1 VTSRLSVPRARGAI
15 TKTPNPVRVA
25 VLDAGGG
32 FAEKLSIFISTD
44 VPELEVVLVATTWAQ
59 LVADENFPTRVVFLD
74 ADATE
79 EVSLPARIRACRAA
93 GAVVILTTAT
103 AEGSTDWAKLG
114 KIVEIAGAKSVF
126 STTVT
131 LSALIDVADRI
142 DGLLSL
148 ANSDEEWRPS
158 PQTMRPVHPQRTAAT
173 ASARPKLSRGESE
186 ALALYASGKTVVEVG
201 RAMNVKYE
209 TAKTFLRRVREKY
222 AQVDRAASNRAE
234 LTLRAE
240 EDGFVI

>member
-1 VTSRLSVPRARGAI
+1 MTSRLSAPRARGAI
-15 TKTPNPVRVA
+15 TETPNPVRVA

-59 LVADENFPTRVVFLD
+59 LVASDNFPARVVFLD
-74 ADATE
+74 ADAIE

-93 GAVVILTTAT
+93 GAVVVVTTAT
-103 AEGSTDWAKLG
+103 VVGSADWGQLG
-114 KIVEIAGAKSVF
+114 KIVEVAGAKSVF
-126 STTVT
+126 STTAT
-131 LSALIDVADRI
+131 LSALIGVA
-142 DGLLSL
+142 GLLVGVLSL
-148 ANSDEEWRPS
+148 ANPDEEWRPP
-158 PQTMRPVHPQRTAAT
+158 PQTMRPVHPQGVAMT

-240 EDGFVI
+240 EDGFLT